1 MSFSTIAIIFNPNS
15 TGSSE
20 KLAKDFGAALNAR
33 LPKQKVEIIP
43 TTHAGHAETLAYD
56 IATKNEKPLIISS
69 SGDGGY
75 HEVINGVVQAKQA
88 GHEAITSVLPA
99 GNANDHYRTVQSG
112 DLVELIANEEIR
124 SIDLL
129 AYAATQEGKPVTRY
143 AHSYIGLG
151 LTPDIGHE
159 LNKKRV
165 TILNEAIIVLKAF
178 FSLRPVPLVIDGV
191 KHAYDS
197 LIFSNIA
204 SMSKILKVSENS
216 QVNDGKFEVSVFRR
230 RHKLQLIAM
239 LLHASL
245 VGIKQDKTVS
255 RFTLMT
261 VRKTPIQA
269 DGEIAILDAKTTV
282 TVTVDKHALR
292 CIL

>member
-1 MSFSTIAIIFNPNS
+1 MSFSMIAVIFNPNS

-20 KLAKDFGAALNAR
+20 KVARDFKTSLENR
-33 LPKQKVEIIP
+33 LPGQAVTIIP
-43 TTHAGHAETLAYD
+43 TTHAGHAETLARELAEKYD
-56 IATKNEKPLIISS
+56 HPLIISS

-75 HEVINGVVQAKQA
+75 HEVINGVMQAHHA

-112 DLVELIANEEIR
+112 DLIELIANEEIR
-124 SIDLL
+124 AIDLL
-129 AYAATQEGKPVTRY
+129 MYAATQDGQPVTRY

-165 TILNEAIIVLKAF
+165 TILNEAVIVLKAF
-178 FSLRPVPLVIDGV
+178 FSLRPVPLVIDGM

-197 LIFSNIA
+197 VIFSNIA
-204 SMSKILKVSENS
+204 SMSKVLKVSENA
-216 QVNDGKFEVSVFRR
+216 QVNDGKFEVSIFRR

-245 VGIKQDKTVS
+245 VGIKQDKTVD
-255 RFTLMT
+255 RFSLLT
-261 VRKTPIQA
+261 VRRTPIQA
-269 DGEIAILDAKTTV
+269 DGEIAILDAKSTV